1 MKRKYIPFIS
11 FFILLLL
18 SISIEQDV
26 AISLV
31 PGWHMR
37 VFPPYFIA
45 TIILVL
51 VTAGYWFLIKRLQ
64 KINWVFFLIHLMTT
78 IPTVVFIRVLYVY
91 VFLLWLDNGEDP
103 MDQLVFLNKLIPLAF
118 VLFLAGQVSFLIYFM
133 KAISKNRLR

>member
-31 PGWHMR
+31 PGWRMR

-78 IPTVVFIRVLYVY
+78 IPTVVFIRVLCVY

-103 MDQLVFLNKLIPLAF
+103 MHQMVFLNKLIPLAF